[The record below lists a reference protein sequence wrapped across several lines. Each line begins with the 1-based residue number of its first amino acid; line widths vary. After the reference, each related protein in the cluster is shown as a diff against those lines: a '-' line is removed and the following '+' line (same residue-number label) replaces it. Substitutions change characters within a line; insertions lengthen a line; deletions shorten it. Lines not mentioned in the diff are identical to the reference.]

1 MALLPNSQGWPSP
14 SQAATFCSKPALKL
28 IILTHPQPFITR
40 FRRCVAVHA
49 GRKAKTKQKLHRSG
63 GSAGGAVWW
72 LPDGLRPPNLK
83 HLKILITTFTFL
95 PSDDSGAASPS
106 TAVANSA
113 GGLAVLLAAL
123 FGGFLMSRAQM
134 PALTRWLSSL
144 SFVR

>member
-1 MALLPNSQGWPSP
+1 MARGV
-14 SQAATFCSKPALKL
+14 FV
-28 IILTHPQPFITR
+28 
-40 FRRCVAVHA
+40 CVF
-49 GRKAKTKQKLHRSG
+49 HR
-63 GSAGGAVWW
+63 AYAY
-72 LPDGLRPPNLK
+72 
-83 HLKILITTFTFL
+83 HFA
-95 PSDDSGAASPS
+95 GAASPS